1 MTFATRLTKVRDCSE
16 HFDERTRMCYHQA
29 PPAERVVVHVRGAGQ
44 AKPHLEHNPLSLL
57 GTCYATP
64 RRKLNDPAF
73 YRDVL
78 GLEVGLRDERRPW
91 LFLRAGGQAGM
102 LLLQEDKGEWPTQ
115 HLAFT
120 VDADEI
126 ERAAATLR
134 EHGVVVRGPVFH
146 AWMPATSVYFADPD
160 GHQLELC

>member
-1 MTFATRLTKVRDCSE
+1 MLAIRGVYEVAIRVKDLAK
-16 HFDERTRMCYHQA
+16 
-29 PPAERVVVHVRGAGQ
+29 AE
-44 AKPHLEHNPLSLL
+44 
-57 GTCYATP
+57 
-64 RRKLNDPAF
+64 AF

-102 LLLQEDKGEWPTQ
+102 LVLQEDKGEWPTQ

-120 VDADEI
+120 VDAADI

-134 EHGVVVRGPVFH
+134 EHGITVRGPVFH

-160 GHQLELC
+160 GHQLELCAPTPRP

>member
-1 MTFATRLTKVRDCSE
+1 MLPIRGLYEVAIPVKDLPR
-16 HFDERTRMCYHQA
+16 
-29 PPAERVVVHVRGAGQ
+29 AE
-44 AKPHLEHNPLSLL
+44 
-57 GTCYATP
+57 
-64 RRKLNDPAF
+64 AF

-102 LLLQEDKGEWPTQ
+102 LVLQEDKGEWPTQ

-126 ERAAATLR
+126 ERAAATLQ
-134 EHGVVVRGPVFH
+134 EHRVAVQGPVFH
-146 AWMPATSVYFADPD
+146 AWMPATSVYFVDPD
-160 GHQLELC
+160 GHHLELCAPMSKP